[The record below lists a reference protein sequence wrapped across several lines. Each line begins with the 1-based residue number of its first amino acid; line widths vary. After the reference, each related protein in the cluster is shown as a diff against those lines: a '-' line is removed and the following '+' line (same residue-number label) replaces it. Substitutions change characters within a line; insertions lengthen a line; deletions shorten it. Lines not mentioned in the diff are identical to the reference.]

1 MAISCEFGVK
11 REGEAVMDNMMKA
24 AVLHAPG
31 CLQIEDVP
39 VPVPGKNEVLVK
51 VLACGVCGSDIPRI
65 VKTGTYHFPTIPGHE
80 FGGMVC
86 RTGSEEYQ
94 YLVGKKVAV
103 NPLIPCYECEMCE
116 VGKFAQCKQYDF
128 LGSRSHGG
136 FAQYA
141 KVPVKN
147 LIVMPDQLDD
157 KATAFLEPVTVAL
170 HVVQN
175 CQLRFGENVAVFGL
189 GAIGMFIAQWAKA
202 FGAAHVFAI
211 DIDEKKVALAKAVGL
226 DEAICSGQEDIEKTI
241 GEKTGGVEF
250 VFEASGSEIA
260 FSQAIHILRQ
270 SGTLGLVGRPTR
282 NLSVAPQVFEKIL
295 RSQLTI
301 KGTWS
306 FESVNFPHNAWKQST
321 AAIDKGQIQISQL
334 ISHCFSLERTME
346 AIELMAK
353 QKEFYSKILI
363 IPND

>member
-1 MAISCEFGVK
+1 
-11 REGEAVMDNMMKA
+11 MDDMMKA

-31 CLQIEDVP
+31 CLKIENVPIP
-39 VPVPGKNEVLVK
+39 VPEKNEVLVK

-80 FGGMVC
+80 FGGIVC
-86 RTGSEEYQ
+86 RTGSEEHQ

-147 LIVMPDQLDD
+147 LIVMPDQMDD

-202 FGAAHVFAI
+202 FGAPHVFAI

-226 DEAICSGQEDIEKTI
+226 DDAICSGQEDVERVI
-241 GEKTGGVEF
+241 GEKTDGVEF
-250 VFEASGSEIA
+250 AFEAAGSETA
-260 FSQAIHILRQ
+260 FAQAIHLLRQ

-306 FESVNFPHNAWKQST
+306 FEAVNFPHHAWGQS
-321 AAIDKGQIQISQL
+321 AVAIDKGQIQISPL

-346 AIELMAK
+346 AIELMSRR
-353 QKEFYSKILI
+353 KEFYSKILI
-363 IPND
+363 MPNQ